1 MALYMNASIYFIAK
15 KIVSRFWIKIE
26 NNIHFT
32 RNILV
37 VLTLTF
43 SDVDVNLIMVG

>member
-1 MALYMNASIYFIAK
+1 MAFYMNASIYFIAK
-15 KIVSRFWIKIE
+15 IVSWIKIE
-26 NNIHFT
+26 NDIHFT

-37 VLTLTF
+37 VLTLTS